1 MIVRLRTRVGIYA
14 SAMLL
19 LVGVALTA
27 HATQAV
33 TTSQMQ
39 SYVLGVVGA
48 AGAVVFGA
56 FWILLI
62 TISGRSEKALM
73 ASVAR
78 LEAAVSDFKHSL
90 DAHDG
95 SPFAH
100 RSASEHNHGPMVASI
115 ERIETTLERVGGHIA
130 GLLAGQTTATA
141 ELAEQDVRLEHVE
154 KGLSQ
159 LLTEHCLLHGRQL
172 QRRDGDPAD
181 VDLDKLRGKQ

>member
-1 MIVRLRTRVGIYA
+1 MICRLRTRVGVYA

-19 LVGVALTA
+19 LVGAALA
-27 HATQAV
+27 AQATQAV
-33 TTSQMQ
+33 TQSQMHE
-39 SYVLGVVGA
+39 YVLSMIGA

-78 LEAAVSDFKHSL
+78 LEGAVSAFAAAL
-90 DAHDG
+90 AQHDN
-95 SPFAH
+95 SEHAH
-100 RSASEHNHGPMVASI
+100 RAASEHNHGPMVASI
-115 ERIETTLERVGGHIA
+115 QRVEATLERVEWHIA

-154 KGLSQ
+154 KGLAQ

-172 QRRDGDPAD
+172 QRRAGDPPD
-181 VDLDKLRGKQ
+181 VNVEKLRGRS